1 MTKPENGKSW
11 RAQLSHRVTSTKN
24 PVHTYNC
31 RSSCDETLTGTH
43 ILLWYD
49 PITNVALSR
58 TRLEP
63 LHNYANRGPSRV
75 WRKPR
80 ARSQLD
86 NQFGCRNQSPP
97 PPPPTT
103 TTTTTTMGVTREN
116 SEVFCSPFWQK
127 TNTAHS
133 DQTSPGQR
141 SAMMDGS
148 TGRMPRVSVSLSTS
162 PWCARISL
170 PVWRILGRMSE
181 QNVSPLRS
189 ECFWFLRT

>member
-11 RAQLSHRVTSTKN
+11 RSQLSHRVTSTKN

-86 NQFGCRNQSPP
+86 HQFGCRNQSAPP
-97 PPPPTT
+97 PPPPPPPPPLLWGWSGKIVKCFVVLSDRKQTLLILIRLPQVRDRPWW
-103 TTTTTTMGVTREN
+103 MGARE
-116 SEVFCSPFWQK
+116 EC
-127 TNTAHS
+127 
-133 DQTSPGQR
+133 
-141 SAMMDGS
+141 
-148 TGRMPRVSVSLSTS
+148 PRVSVSLSTS

-181 QNVSPLRS
+181 
-189 ECFWFLRT
+189 